1 MSREAKTINKGSW
14 MRDATFLVFVALVVS
29 GIVGIQTQATI
40 LDNDIPTT
48 IDSRIKTFVFN
59 ENEVIELTFHYG
71 FQSFI
76 ELESDEK
83 IDVISLGEA
92 FPWKIT
98 PVKNRIFIR
107 PLQINTNTNMIIIT
121 SKRTYMFHLKADSYE
136 NKGDEELIYSVRFF
150 YPDNSQRIPKMP
162 SAVYDNLKNLDLKNK
177 NEIDTVLNNFK
188 SGTILNFD
196 YLMTTNKNEAIR
208 VLKVF
213 DDGVNT
219 YFEFENNSLVPNIY
233 MVDIDSK
240 ETQLKY
246 IVDGPYILVNTVQ
259 LQFSLRISDSIVC
272 IFNNSM
278 LN

>member
-1 MSREAKTINKGSW
+1 MAGELNGGDDGGMGMAR
-14 MRDATFLVFVALVVS
+14 
-29 GIVGIQTQATI
+29 ATI
-40 LDNDIPTT
+40 LLLALVLASARGAPLWAVAIEGDIPTT
-48 IDSRIKTFVFN
+48 IDSRIKTFVYN

-83 IDVISLGEA
+83 IDIISLGEA

-107 PLQINTNTNMIIIT
+107 PLQINTNTNMTIIT
-121 SKRTYMFHLKADSYE
+121 SKRTYMFHLRADSYE

-150 YPDNSQRIPKMP
+150 YPDNGAKIPKMP
-162 SAVYDNLKNLDLKNK
+162 AASYGTMKNLDLKNK
-177 NEIDTVLNNFK
+177 SEIDTVLDNFK

-196 YLMTTNKNEAIR
+196 YLMTTSRNRAIR

-213 DDGVNT
+213 DDGLNT
-219 YFEFENNSLVPNIY
+219 YFEFESNSIVPNIY
-233 MVDIDSK
+233 GVDMDGL

-246 IVDGPYILVNTVQ
+246 IVDGPYVLVNTVQ

-272 IFNNSM
+272 IFNNSL